1 MKKSDLILEI
11 IDRIDSLE
19 DSCDYDEEFFDEAG
33 NYLRG
38 LHTKAKLEEL
48 PKYYINEDE
57 RKFYIDI
64 ISNALKNKENVVKI
78 PYFDTTLD
86 IGDYGYEYFVKIYYM
101 PYNNVKSGLYL
112 SEDTDIIEDYIV
124 LNEFM
129 SLEDMADAIVN
140 MILFDKYC

>member
-1 MKKSDLILEI
+1 MKKSDLVLEI

-19 DSCDYDEEFFDEAG
+19 ESCDCDEEFFDEAG

-38 LHTKAKLEEL
+38 LYTKAKLEEL
-48 PKYYINEDE
+48 PKSYINEDE
-57 RKFYIDI
+57 RKFYSDI

-78 PYFDTTLD
+78 PYFDATID
-86 IGDYGYEYFVKIYYM
+86 IGDYGYEYFVKIYYA
-101 PYNNVKSGLYL
+101 PYVKSELCL
-112 SEDTDIIEDYIV
+112 NEDDNIIEDRIV

-129 SLEDMADAIVN
+129 SLEDKADAIVD